1 MSRSD
6 TIFRVSEIPRP
17 LQGYDPTSYR
27 VNLEEKWC
35 GCGYFQALKS
45 PCQHAIAVCNNSRR
59 DYKNLVDP
67 VYFLHSVRKVYEM
80 EFPAIGSF
88 LPVCYSSSR
97 CTVHCHCCF
106 IDLELLP
113 QILKSPRLLR
123 ILVGRFVENKAL
135 LV

>member
-1 MSRSD
+1 MAQL
-6 TIFRVSEIPRP
+6 VNWVP
-17 LQGYDPTSYR
+17 LKGDCTLWSWVR
-27 VNLEEKWC
+27 IM
-35 GCGYFQALKS
+35 G
-45 PCQHAIAVCNNSRR
+45 IA
-59 DYKNLVDP
+59 
-67 VYFLHSVRKVYEM
+67 
-80 EFPAIGSF
+80 
-88 LPVCYSSSR
+88 SSR